1 MISAR
6 LKNTESYG
14 VVKIYSY
21 DLGPYTVRVGEV
33 GDHKEV
39 MTIDQTDREDVF
51 LPTIFLPGDTVNG
64 DYGISLRPYQPMTP
78 ERTEKVIKGYQ
89 IALEAVDYLKTHK
102 LN

>member
-6 LKNTESYG
+6 LKETRQYG
-14 VVKIYSY
+14 VVKFYTY
-21 DLGPYTVRVGEV
+21 ALGDYIVEILDDGEGGKHYTNISKGVVN
-33 GDHKEV
+33 D
-39 MTIDQTDREDVF
+39 F
-51 LPTIFLPGDTVNG
+51 LPTISLPEDTANG

-89 IALEAVDYLKTHK
+89 IALEVVDYLKTHK